1 MTPPVDVYVSP
12 VRYYEV
18 DMQGV
23 VFNMWYLGYV
33 DEASAWFL
41 GRLPGPSLQEMDLD
55 FQVVHAEVDW
65 SGSLRAGD
73 TAHIAVHVEKIGTTS
88 FTLRYEIR
96 RTADRQGDVLV
107 TVRTVYVTVARDLS
121 GKRQIPDSLR
131 AALDTAS

>member
-1 MTPPVDVYVSP
+1 MVAAAEVYTSP

-23 VFNMWYLGYV
+23 VFNMWYLCYV

-41 GRLPGPSLQEMDLD
+41 GRLPGPTLQDLDLD

-65 SGSLRAGD
+65 AGSLRAGD
-73 TAHIAVHVEKIGTTS
+73 IAHIAVDVEKIGTTS
-88 FTLRYEIR
+88 FTLRYDIR
-96 RTADRQGDVLV
+96 GLADLESDVLV

-121 GKRQIPDSLR
+121 GKRPIPDSLR
-131 AALDTAS
+131 EALVAAS